1 MNTIGTI
8 EESSAT
14 EMAMLK
20 MIHKLDVN
28 IPEMRKAHL
37 PLDFMRFHFT
47 SKRKRMT
54 TIMEHCGTTEH
65 GYDKRALI
73 KGASEIVL

>member
-1 MNTIGTI
+1 
-8 EESSAT
+8 
-14 EMAMLK
+14 MAMLK
-20 MIHKLDVN
+20 MMGKLGVDIEGV
-28 IPEMRKAHL
+28 RKQHL
-37 PLDFMRFHFT
+37 PTDFIRFHFT

-54 TIMEHCGTTEH
+54 SVMENCGQTEH

>member
-1 MNTIGTI
+1 
-8 EESSAT
+8 
-14 EMAMLK
+14 MAMLK
-20 MIHKLDVN
+20 MIDKLDVN
-28 IPEMRKAHL
+28 IAEMRKSHL

-47 SKRKRMT
+47 GKRKRMT

-65 GYDKRALI
+65 GYDKRAFI